1 MDLQLAGKRAVVTG
15 GSRGIG
21 KAVARQLAEEGAAVV
36 IAALSPDRLR
46 DAADELNR
54 GPGGRVMAIQVDTG
68 DDGSVRTLMTAAAE
82 AMGGIDILVNSAA
95 RPSGQEPPPKLA
107 EITNARFWDDVNVKV
122 MGSLR
127 CMREAA
133 PYMKAQGWGRI
144 INVSGL
150 GARQT
155 GNPVTSMR
163 NSALAALTKNVADE
177 LGSFGINVTVVHPG
191 LVRTEATAAV
201 MAARAA
207 DLGVDVDEVERRAG
221 AGYAIGRFCDADE
234 VATVI
239 TFLASPRSVSIS
251 GDAVVCSGGVRG
263 PIYY

>member
-1 MDLQLAGKRAVVTG
+1 MDLQLTGKRAMVTG

-21 KAVARQLAEEGAAVV
+21 KAVARQLAAEGAAVV
-36 IAALSPDRLR
+36 IAALTWDRL
-46 DAADELNR
+46 AAAAEELR
-54 GPGGRVMAIQVDTG
+54 AETGGTVIPVQVDTG
-68 DDGSVRTLMTAAAE
+68 DDASVASLMATAVE
-82 AMGGIDILVNSAA
+82 ALGGVDILVNSAA
-95 RPSGQEPPPKLA
+95 RPSGQEPPPTLA
-107 EITNARFWDDVNVKV
+107 EITNDRFWGDVNVKV
-122 MGSLR
+122 MGALR

-133 PYMKAQGWGRI
+133 PHMRAAGWGRI
-144 INVSGL
+144 INVGGL

-163 NSALAALTKNVADE
+163 NSALAALSKNAADE
-177 LGSFGINVTVVHPG
+177 LGPYGINVTVVHPG
-191 LVRTEATAAV
+191 LVRTEATPAV

-207 DLGVDVDEVERRAG
+207 ALGVDVEEVERRAG
-221 AGYAIGRFCDADE
+221 SGYAIGRFCDADE

-239 TFLASPRSVSIS
+239 TFLASPRSVAIA